1 MVLQVRSVFTTDE
14 QSRKADW
21 YFLDS
26 ADRVSFF
33 LEDGEAGAE
42 TDKLLRLNKV
52 GHALHDLDPTFRAFS
67 RSAKVAAVCR
77 SLGFARPTPVQSMY
91 IFKHP
96 KVGGEVNCHQ
106 DSTFLATSPYSC
118 VGLWWAVE
126 DADEVNGCLWA
137 LKGSHADGS
146 GVHRRFVR
154 TERSQSGGKGGNG
167 GDDTGALTEMTAS
180 LPEYDLSKFTPL
192 PCKAGALVLIH
203 GAVVHMSYPNRSP
216 RSRHAY
222 SVHCVEGAEPVV
234 WEASNWL
241 QREAFE
247 PLYDDSAAKGVSAAS
262 DDRQA
267 YTHAG
272 AYDSG

>member
-1 MVLQVRSVFTTDE
+1 MLQVRSVFTTDE

-118 VGLWWAVE
+118 VGLWWAV
-126 DADEVNGCLWA
+126 
-137 LKGSHADGS
+137 
-146 GVHRRFVR
+146 VR
-154 TERSQSGGKGGNG
+154 
-167 GDDTGALTEMTAS
+167 AS
-180 LPEYDLSKFTPL
+180 LARPL
-192 PCKAGALVLIH
+192 ATFSFHSPSTFSASSRRRQWRAQALRAH
-203 GAVVHMSYPNRSP
+203 RAV
-216 RSRHAY
+216 
-222 SVHCVEGAEPVV
+222 AE
-234 WEASNWL
+234 
-241 QREAFE
+241 R
-247 PLYDDSAAKGVSAAS
+247 
-262 DDRQA
+262 RQ
-267 YTHAG
+267 G
-272 AYDSG
+272 W

>member
-1 MVLQVRSVFTTDE
+1 MPFIC
-14 QSRKADW
+14 SRAQLTFI
-21 YFLDS
+21 YNPRTSESQNILP
-26 ADRVSFF
+26 R
-33 LEDGEAGAE
+33 
-42 TDKLLRLNKV
+42 LLS
-52 GHALHDLDPTFRAFS
+52 P
-67 RSAKVAAVCR
+67 C
-77 SLGFARPTPVQSMY
+77 
-91 IFKHP
+91 
-96 KVGGEVNCHQ
+96 
-106 DSTFLATSPYSC
+106 LATTI
-118 VGLWWAVE
+118 L
-126 DADEVNGCLWA
+126 
-137 LKGSHADGS
+137 
-146 GVHRRFVR
+146 
-154 TERSQSGGKGGNG
+154 QSGGKGGNG

-267 YTHAG
+267 YNHAG